1 MESFPVYILKLGNET
16 RIVFSEDLLD
26 IGHTDFWEETVSQL
40 VADFF
45 HVPQAVL
52 RDMPYCQR
60 RARIVGNTVYYGE
73 ESDPV
78 LLESICRAVGDD
90 RLVFVHDD
98 HEKRLRDD
106 VRRFSAVQCGFTHPL
121 EGGATGWPCRG
132 ILGGNKG
139 MRLILGIGP
148 HQGCVP
154 K

>member
-1 MESFPVYILKLGNET
+1 MRPGSSSRKTSWTSATPISGK
-16 RIVFSEDLLD
+16 RPSP
-26 IGHTDFWEETVSQL
+26 SL

-106 VRRFSAVQCGFTHPL
+106 VRRFSAVQCASRTHWRVGQQGGL
-121 EGGATGWPCRG
+121 AGASWGATKACDSS
-132 ILGGNKG
+132 LASD
-139 MRLILGIGP
+139 LIRDVFQNSSIRRDGLA
-148 HQGCVP
+148 VR
-154 K
+154 